1 MGDLLTLKTLQ
12 AGLAELVGT
21 FFLALAALATPAPYT
36 AVAIGLTLAA
46 FVYAIGD
53 ISGCNVNPAV
63 TLGLVVTR
71 RLPMAVGVL
80 YGAAQVAG
88 AALARLL
95 APHVAALPS
104 YAAANAVGEF
114 VGVGFLVLTVL
125 AVSTKAVP
133 KSGSG
138 VAIGAALL
146 AGLLTTHGV
155 LNPAIALAMGLSLS
169 AALWAPL
176 VGALVFAPLA
186 LLYLPKNDK
195 TGAGEGDG
203 KKEAAAAPPVPAP
216 RTAGAARPWRAAS
229 TPAAANGERGGRA
242 DRGDDAITF
251 TARRES
257 RVASRET
264 SGNAQ
269 APSTPFIARP
279 SVKVAAITCKV
290 AMSLCDDAS
299 LSPT

>member
-1 MGDLLTLKTLQ
+1 MSDLLAPTLKALR

-21 FFLALAALATPAPYT
+21 FFLALAALATPAPDT
-36 AVAIGLTLAA
+36 ALAVGLTLAA

-71 RLPMAVGVL
+71 RLPAAVGAL
-80 YGAAQVAG
+80 YVVAQLAGAGLARTLPRYAAAG
-88 AALARLL
+88 AA
-95 APHVAALPS
+95 
-104 YAAANAVGEF
+104 GEF

-146 AGLLTTHGV
+146 AGLLATHGV
-155 LNPAIALAMGLSLS
+155 LNPAIALAMGLGLS

-186 LLYLPKNDK
+186 VLYLPTAGGTPAPTGDD
-195 TGAGEGDG
+195 TGA
-203 KKEAAAAPPVPAP
+203 EAPAGTPAPAPSSPAPAP
-216 RTAGAARPWRAAS
+216 RAASATRAWRAAGK
-229 TPAAANGERGGRA
+229 TAATNGARRDEG
-242 DRGDDAITF
+242 ITF
-251 TARRES
+251 TARRE
-257 RVASRET
+257 
-264 SGNAQ
+264 
-269 APSTPFIARP
+269 
-279 SVKVAAITCKV
+279 
-290 AMSLCDDAS
+290 
-299 LSPT
+299 